1 MVSDDVIGDDCTI
14 CIVRACFKMEVDNSQ
29 KGAIKCAD
37 ERYLKIP
44 YLYLCDNNEYDHYT
58 RKVIDCELIQS
69 KPCCEKTPRQADCFG
84 IFKENNILVVL
95 EVTGRLDEESLQ
107 KDCSCSLINNY
118 RNYNKKKV
126 IIYTSPHPTLPLYLH
141 RNLKE
146 ELKELVRR
154 HNCELSNND
163 IDTSDL
169 CSPDKIL
176 NLIRGINSD
185 CVVFSLNLNK
195 K

>member
-1 MVSDDVIGDDCTI
+1 MVSDNVIGDDCTI

-29 KGAIKCAD
+29 NGAINCDD
-37 ERYLKIP
+37 ERYVKIP
-44 YLYLCDNNEYDHYT
+44 YFYLCDNNEYNHYT
-58 RKVIDCELIQS
+58 RKIIDCELIRS
-69 KPCCEKTPRQADCFG
+69 KPCCEKAPRQADCFG

-95 EVTGRLDEESLQ
+95 EVTGKLDAGSLQ

-126 IIYTSPHPTLPLYLH
+126 IIYTSSRPTLPLDLDL
-141 RNLKE
+141 R
-146 ELKELVRR
+146 ELVRR
-154 HNCELSNND
+154 YNCKLSYID
-163 IDTSDL
+163 IDDL
-169 CSPDKIL
+169 CCPDKIL
-176 NLIRGINSD
+176 NLIRGINGD